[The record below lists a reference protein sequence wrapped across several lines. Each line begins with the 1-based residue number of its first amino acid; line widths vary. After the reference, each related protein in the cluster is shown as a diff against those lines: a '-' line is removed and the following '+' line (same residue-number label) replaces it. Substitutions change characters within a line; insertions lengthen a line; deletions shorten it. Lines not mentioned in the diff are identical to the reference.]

1 MARITLKG
9 TPFETCGEL
18 PAVGSTAPDFRL
30 VDSDMNDVSLEN
42 FAGKKKIISIVP
54 SLDTGV
60 CAAST
65 RRFNEEASSI
75 PNVAVLVVSSDL
87 PFAQKRFCTTEGI
100 DGIVPL
106 SLMRSRVFAKDYGMM
121 ITGGPLE
128 GITARAV
135 VCLDENNQVLHT
147 QLVPEIADEPDYEA
161 ALVAVR

>member
-1 MARITLKG
+1 
-9 TPFETCGEL
+9 
-18 PAVGSTAPDFRL
+18 
-30 VDSDMNDVSLEN
+30 
-42 FAGKKKIISIVP
+42 VP

-87 PFAQKRFCTTEGI
+87 PFAQKRFCSTEGI

-128 GITARAV
+128 GITARGV

-161 ALVAVR
+161 ALAAVR